1 MAQPIP
7 LALAPRDQQRELN
20 VQLQQAPMKHAQA
33 ILAGYEVLQA
43 LHDRGVLDVM
53 RGVLG
58 GGEKILEQ
66 AVAVAS
72 GPEAIRGSR
81 NLLLLVKVFGEIDP
95 ALLGDLTHAVPRVLV
110 QTNAE
115 EKKPPGLIKL
125 FSTFWRNKDF
135 RRGLAAVNDLLE
147 ILGRSLTGK
156 APDNKDGNYQG
167 GNNARS

>member
-1 MAQPIP
+1 MARPIP
-7 LALAPRDQQRELN
+7 LTLAPRDPQRELN
-20 VQLQQAPMKHAQA
+20 VQLQEAPTKHAEA
-33 ILAGYEVLQA
+33 ILAGYELLQA

-66 AVAVAS
+66 AVVVAS
-72 GPEAIRGSR
+72 GPEAIRASR
-81 NLLLLVKVFGEIDP
+81 NVLLLVHALGEIEP
-95 ALLGDLTHAVPRVLV
+95 ALLSNLTRAVPKALV

-115 EKKPPGLIKL
+115 EKKPPGMIKL

-147 ILGRSLTGK
+147 IFGRNLTRK
-156 APDNKDGNYQG
+156 APDNNDRNYQG
-167 GNNARS
+167 GNSAHS

>member
-20 VQLQQAPMKHAQA
+20 VQLQQAPMKHAEA
-33 ILAGYEVLQA
+33 ILAGYELLQA
-43 LHDRGVLDVM
+43 LHDEGVLDVM

-66 AVAVAS
+66 AVAVAR
-72 GPEAIRGSR
+72 GPEAIRGLR
-81 NLLLLVKVFGEIDP
+81 NLLLLVKAFGEIDP
-95 ALLGDLTHAVPRVLV
+95 ALIGDLTRALPKVLV
-110 QTNAE
+110 QTDAE

-125 FSTFWRNKDF
+125 LSTFWRNKDF
-135 RRGLAAVNDLLE
+135 RRGLATVNDLLE
-147 ILGRSLTGK
+147 IFGRSLTGN
-156 APDNKDGNYQG
+156 ARNNRDGNYQG

>member
-7 LALAPRDQQRELN
+7 LALAPRDLQRELN
-20 VQLQQAPMKHAQA
+20 VQLQQAPTKHAQA

-43 LHDRGVLDVM
+43 LHDQGVLDVM

-66 AVAVAS
+66 AEAVES
-72 GPEAIRGSR
+72 GPEAIRG
-81 NLLLLVKVFGEIDP
+81 EIDP
-95 ALLGDLTHAVPRVLV
+95 ALVSDLTRAVPKALV

-115 EKKPPGLIKL
+115 EKKPPGVIKL

-147 ILGRSLTGK
+147 IFGRSLTGN
-156 APDNKDGNYQG
+156 APDNKPGNYQG
-167 GNNARS
+167 GNHARS

>member
-1 MAQPIP
+1 MAGPIP
-7 LALAPRDQQRELN
+7 LALAPRDRQRELN

-43 LHDRGVLDVM
+43 LHDQGVLDVM

-66 AVAVAS
+66 AVEVAS
-72 GPEAIRGSR
+72 GPEAIRASR
-81 NLLLLVKVFGEIDP
+81 NLLLLVQALGEIEP
-95 ALLGDLTHAVPRVLV
+95 ALLSDLTRAVPKALV

-115 EKKPPGLIKL
+115 EKNPPGLIKL

-147 ILGRSLTGK
+147 IFGRNLTGK
-156 APDNKDGNYQG
+156 ARDNKDGNYQG
-167 GNNARS
+167 GNSARS

>member
-1 MAQPIP
+1 MARPIP
-7 LALAPRDQQRELN
+7 LALAPRDRQRELD
-20 VQLQQAPMKHAQA
+20 VQLQEAPMKHAQA

-81 NLLLLVKVFGEIDP
+81 NLLLLVKALGEIEP
-95 ALLGDLTHAVPRVLV
+95 ALFSDLTRAVPKALV
-110 QTNAE
+110 QTNA

-147 ILGRSLTGK
+147 IFGRNLTGK

-167 GNNARS
+167 GNNAHS

>member
-1 MAQPIP
+1 MARPIP
-7 LALAPRDQQRELN
+7 LALAPRDRQRELN
-20 VQLQQAPMKHAQA
+20 VQLQEAPMKHAQA

-53 RGVLG
+53 RGALD

-72 GPEAIRGSR
+72 APEAIRGSR
-81 NLLLLVKVFGEIDP
+81 NLLLLVKALGEIEP
-95 ALLGDLTHAVPRVLV
+95 ALLSDLTRAIPQAMV

-147 ILGRSLTGK
+147 IFGRNLTGK
-156 APDNKDGNYQG
+156 APDNKEGNYQG
-167 GNNARS
+167 GNNAHS